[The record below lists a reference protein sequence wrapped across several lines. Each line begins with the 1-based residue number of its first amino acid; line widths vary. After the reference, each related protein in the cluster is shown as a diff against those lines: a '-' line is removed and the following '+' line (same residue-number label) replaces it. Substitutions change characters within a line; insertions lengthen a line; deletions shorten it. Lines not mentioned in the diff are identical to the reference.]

1 LSTFERNV
9 DTKMDQMY
17 DLLLVMYEK
26 QWEESLNLWRFNT
39 WNLNRMAICWGTQA
53 IN

>member
-1 LSTFERNV
+1 MKLIKDQLKNQDDEIKIMKEQLSTFERNV

-26 QWEESLNLWRFNT
+26 Q
-39 WNLNRMAICWGTQA
+39 
-53 IN
+53 